1 MINIINAK
9 FITSVPSINLAPE
22 EPLPEVAFL
31 ARSNVGKSSL
41 LNSLV
46 DHKGMAKVSA
56 TPGKTQLI
64 NFFGVEFID
73 RETEERQEARFVDL
87 PGFGYAKVSKSIK
100 AQWQRSLTQFIAER
114 EHIKLFIHLID
125 ARHPDLDID
134 TDVDNYLSEILEEDQ
149 VLLHVFT
156 KMDKLN
162 QKEIGALKNRYPGA
176 LMVSNTKKKGID
188 KLTKIIYDI
197 LFEEVPDSLDDTPY
211 LDKNET
217 GAEEI

>member
-1 MINIINAK
+1 MIDIINAK
-9 FITSVPSINLAPE
+9 FVTSAPNIKLAPE
-22 EPLPEVAFL
+22 EELPEVAFL

-46 DHKGMAKVSA
+46 NHKGMAKVSA

-64 NFFGVEFID
+64 NFFNLEFRD
-73 RETEERQEARFVDL
+73 QETDERREARFVDL

-100 AQWQRSLTQFIAER
+100 TEWQKSLTQFIAER
-114 EHIKLFIHLID
+114 EQIKLFIHLVD

-134 TDVDNYLSEILEEDQ
+134 SDVDAYLSDILEEDQ

-162 QKEIGALKNRYPGA
+162 QKELGALRNKFPGA
-176 LMVSNTKKKGID
+176 LMVSNTKKRGID
-188 KLTKIIYDI
+188 KLTQVIYQI
-197 LFEEVPDSLDDTPY
+197 LFDEEVLD
-211 LDKNET
+211 
-217 GAEEI
+217 G

>member
-1 MINIINAK
+1 MIDIINAK
-9 FITSVPSINLAPE
+9 FITSVPTINLAPE
-22 EPLPEVAFL
+22 EVLPEVAFL

-46 DHKGMAKVSA
+46 KHKGMAKVSS

-64 NFFGVEFID
+64 NFFNLEFLD
-73 RETEERQEARFVDL
+73 RETDERREARFVDL

-134 TDVDNYLSEILEEDQ
+134 ADVDNYLEEIIEDDQ

-162 QKEIGALKNRYPGA
+162 QKELGALRNKYPGS
-176 LMVSNTKKKGID
+176 LMISNTKKKGID
-188 KLTKIIYDI
+188 KLTQVIYDI
-197 LFEEVPDSLDDTPY
+197 LFEEI
-211 LDKNET
+211 EEE
-217 GAEEI
+217 GEEIL